1 MSTPVTFVLGQES
14 TTTDPVV
21 QVQFPANAPAK
32 PGAYEFQLVVVDNL
46 GVASAP
52 VTVKLQMQ
60 GAANAVLRIA
70 NADGKP
76 IDQTV
81 FKVGAQIF
89 LTAADSKSENGALKS
104 FTWKLTA
111 RPT

>member
-1 MSTPVTFVLGQES
+1 MSTPVTFTLGQEA

-32 PGAYEFQLVVVDNL
+32 PGGYEFQLVVVDET

-52 VTVKLQMQ
+52 VSVKLVMQ
-60 GAANAVLRIA
+60 GVATAVLRIA

-81 FKVGAQIF
+81 FAPGAQIF
-89 LTAADSKSENGALKS
+89 LTAGGSTSENGGIKS
-104 FTWKLTA
+104 YTWKLTA
-111 RPT
+111 RP